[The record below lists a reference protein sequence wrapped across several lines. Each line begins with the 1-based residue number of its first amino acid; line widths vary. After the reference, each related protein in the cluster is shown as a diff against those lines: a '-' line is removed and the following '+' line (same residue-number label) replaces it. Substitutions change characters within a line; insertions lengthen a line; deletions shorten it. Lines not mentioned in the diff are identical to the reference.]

1 MDLFSTENYVE
12 CPFVI
17 IKLGKYTFGNYS
29 GTAERAAL
37 STLMKVD
44 YPNFMTGISVRK
56 INGQVNTYTVN
67 MVYAITEND
76 DPNMLEKVFSSVRDS
91 REMILTYGDWNSAPN
106 IYKEETALITS
117 IKSNVSMSSST
128 ITYTIEG
135 VSNSLSLNSALYDF
149 PARRAKPSDV
159 VKEILYSPSYGLSA
173 IFTGMTNRL
182 EVSKNSLIASDD
194 KVVDLEAKH
203 SITAL
208 SYISYLV
215 SSMVSST
222 NSDNSVIQDSIYQ
235 MCIRDD
241 VNNSMGGPYFMV
253 KKVSAVG
260 AITQD
265 GSLWEI
271 DIGYPGRNFVMD
283 FTVENDESWS
293 LLYDYQDEINQSKYV
308 YRIGDD
314 GSILTEDSPSLVRN
328 KRSKKIT
335 ESNKQWWTLM
345 TQFPITANLKIKG
358 LVRPTILMD
367 YIKINV
373 FFYGRKHIYSGVYVI
388 IQQDDEITADGFRT
402 SLRLL
407 RVDGDY

>member
-91 REMILTYGDWNSAPN
+91 REMILTYGDWNSASN

>member
-12 CPFVI
+12 SPFVI

-76 DPNMLEKVFSSVRDS
+76 DPNMLEKVFSSVKDS
-91 REMILTYGDWNSAPN
+91 REMVLTYGDWNSASN

-117 IKSNVSMSSST
+117 IKSNVSMSAST
-128 ITYTIEG
+128 INYTIEG

-159 VKEILYSPSYGLSA
+159 IKEILYSPSYGLSA
-173 IFTGMTNRL
+173 IFTGMTNKL

-203 SITAL
+203 SCTAL

-215 SSMVSST
+215 SSMVSVT
-222 NSDNSVIQDSIYQ
+222 NSGSAIIQDSIYQ

-241 VNNSMGGPYFMV
+241 VNNKMGGPYFMV
-253 KKVSAVG
+253 KKVAAVG
-260 AITQD
+260 TTTQD

-293 LLYDYQDEINQSKYV
+293 LLYNYQDEINQSKYV

-314 GSILTEDSPSLVRN
+314 GSILTEDSPSLARN
-328 KRSKKIT
+328 KRSKKVT

-373 FFYGRKHIYSGVYVI
+373 LFYGRKHIYSGIYVI
-388 IQQDDEITADGFRT
+388 IQQDDEISSDGFRT